1 MHIFTKFRN
10 SLVQI
15 NKSAGE
21 ASNTIIFV
29 TTLFGQK
36 IGSSVEMSENFKFK
50 IYYLRD
56 NSAKHDFQT
65 YLDNFSNIYTGI
77 FVQAKSTEQ
86 LYFNNV
92 RIRT

>member
-29 TTLFGQK
+29 TTLFG
-36 IGSSVEMSENFKFK
+36 
-50 IYYLRD
+50 
-56 NSAKHDFQT
+56 
-65 YLDNFSNIYTGI
+65 
-77 FVQAKSTEQ
+77 
-86 LYFNNV
+86 
-92 RIRT
+92 